1 MANNPNFLIELNDE
15 QATVVDRVQK
25 SLVEVRNGR
34 ESSSRDDSRSEGFG
48 AGVIWQS
55 DGIIVTNAHVI
66 HRQSLHVA
74 LRDGRTLAARLI
86 AYDQAN
92 DIAALATDATN
103 LDAIDLGDSEALH
116 PGQLVFALGHPW
128 GVLRAATAGVVI
140 GAGARLPE
148 SPRANREWVAVSLRL
163 RPGNS
168 GGPLVDAGGRLLG
181 LNTMMTGPDFGMA
194 VPAHVVK
201 KFMREA
207 LGTRGYV

>member
-1 MANNPNFLIELNDE
+1 M
-15 QATVVDRVQK
+15 VDRVQK

-34 ESSSRDDSRSEGFG
+34 EGFG
-48 AGVIWQS
+48 AGIIWQP

-66 HRQSLHVA
+66 HRQWLSVA
-74 LRDGRTLAARLI
+74 LRDGRTLDARLI
-86 AYDQAN
+86 AYDQVN

-103 LDAIDLGDSEALH
+103 LDRIDLGDSKVLH

-128 GVLRAATAGVVI
+128 GVPRAATAGVVI
-140 GAGARLPE
+140 GAGERLPE

-194 VPAHVVK
+194 VPTHIVK
-201 KFMREA
+201 IFMDEA
-207 LGTRGYV
+207 LGTKAYI

>member
-1 MANNPNFLIELNDE
+1 MPQPVMTANFLLDLNDE
-15 QATVVDRVQK
+15 QATVVERVQK
-25 SLVEVRNGR
+25 SLVHVHNGR
-34 ESSSRDDSRSEGFG
+34 EGFG
-48 AGVIWQS
+48 AGVVWQA

-74 LRDGRTLAARLI
+74 LRDGRTLDARLI

-92 DIAALATDATN
+92 DVAALATDAAN
-103 LDAIDLGDSEALH
+103 LDAIEIGNSETLH

-128 GVLRAATAGVVI
+128 GVPRAATAGVVI
-140 GAGARLPE
+140 GAGERLPE

-168 GGPLVDAGGRLLG
+168 GGPLVDASGRLLG

-194 VPAHVVK
+194 VPTHVVK

-207 LGTRGYV
+207 LGTKGYV

>member
-1 MANNPNFLIELNDE
+1 MANNPNFLVDLNEE
-15 QATVVDRVQK
+15 QATLVDRVQN

-34 ESSSRDDSRSEGFG
+34 EGFG
-48 AGVIWQS
+48 AGVIWQP

-74 LRDGRTLAARLI
+74 LRDGRTVDARLI

-92 DIAALATDATN
+92 DIAALATDAAN
-103 LDAIDLGDSEALH
+103 LDAIDLGDSESLH

-128 GVLRAATAGVVI
+128 GVPRAATAGVVI
-140 GAGARLPE
+140 GAGERLPE

-168 GGPLVDAGGRLLG
+168 GGPLIDAKGRLLG
-181 LNTMMTGPDFGMA
+181 LNTMMTGLDFGMA
-194 VPAHVVK
+194 VPTHVVK
-201 KFMREA
+201 KFMRES
-207 LGTRGYV
+207 LGTSSYI